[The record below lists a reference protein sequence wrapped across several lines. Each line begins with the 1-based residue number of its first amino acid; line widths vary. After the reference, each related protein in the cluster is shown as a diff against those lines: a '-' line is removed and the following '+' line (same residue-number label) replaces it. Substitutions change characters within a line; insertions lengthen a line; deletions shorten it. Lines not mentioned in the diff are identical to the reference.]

1 MIWPLTA
8 FILGWLPAWLAISAM
23 ALEMVIRV
31 VVVGIIPGGRRPNTA
46 MAWLLAIFLV
56 PLIAL
61 PLFGVFGTNRLSRQR
76 PHLQRPIHADLAE
89 ALRDTGAVVPHER
102 RLRATVDMNLRLGA
116 FPIRRG
122 NRLRLLPDYEQSF
135 RWLVEAVD
143 AAERYVH
150 VLFYAVSDAPEY
162 AGPVPDGLERAT
174 A

>member
-61 PLFGVFGTNRLSRQR
+61 PLFGVFGTHRLSRKR
-76 PHLQRPIHADLAE
+76 HALQRRIHAELAA
-89 ALRDTGAVVPHER
+89 ALRHTDDIADVGDAHVRLAAAVDVSRRVGAYLIR
-102 RLRATVDMNLRLGA
+102 LATRLRQE
-116 FPIRRG
+116 
-122 NRLRLLPDYEQSF
+122 PDYDQSL
-135 RWLVEAVD
+135 RWLVDAVA

-150 VLFYAVSDAPEY
+150 VLF
-162 AGPVPDGLERAT
+162 
-174 A
+174 